1 MRTRTLMMEGVT
13 RLQTSTPNNDDT
25 NSTSDRRTVRSR
37 PVSYAEFPDFD
48 TSGSDMSF
56 NNESVGKNL
65 PIKRFV
71 LSSSRRNSVS
81 PALADLSMTS
91 VGGTKKLI
99 VKNLNDS
106 QEIQDIDRVVP
117 KVSPM
122 VEPSPIVTPEK
133 SNPGNLSQL
142 NMSISSPGK
151 YTSVFAVTQRIETP
165 TGQIKLKLNRRT
177 KPQQSTPIPNLTSE
191 KPLKTS
197 LIIPRLNRSAC
208 KEMGLSP
215 NKLVS
220 ILTSQTP
227 PKPKKTTSIVTPEK
241 ENKPESMDTC
251 SKLRKE
257 NDINKTPRIRIKK
270 VPSGLGADSVNWQ
283 AEQILSPQK
292 TASPKK
298 RLPTL
303 GESPVKSYSPL
314 SSVSLHKLTTSP
326 IINTQIQSE
335 KRRKGR
341 PKKQLAYI

>member
-1 MRTRTLMMEGVT
+1 MMEGVT
-13 RLQTSTPNNDDT
+13 RLNERVTSTPNNDEI
-25 NSTSDRRTVRSR
+25 NAISNRRTVRSR

-56 NNESVGKNL
+56 NNESANKKHPV
-65 PIKRFV
+65 KRFV
-71 LSSSRRNSVS
+71 LSSSRRSSVS
-81 PALADLSMTS
+81 PAFAETS
-91 VGGTKKLI
+91 ETSIGGTKKLI

-117 KVSPM
+117 KISASA
-122 VEPSPIVTPEK
+122 EPSPIVTPEK
-133 SNPGNLSQL
+133 SAANLSQL

-151 YTSVFAVTQRIETP
+151 YNSVFAVTQRIETP
-165 TGQIKLKLNRRT
+165 TGQIKLRLNRRT
-177 KPQQSTPIPNLTSE
+177 KPQQSTPIPNQTTE
-191 KPLKTS
+191 KPLRTS

-227 PKPKKTTSIVTPEK
+227 PKPKKSSSISIVTPEK
-241 ENKPESMDTC
+241 ENKPESLDTC

-292 TASPKK
+292 TVSPLK

-303 GESPVKSYSPL
+303 GESPVNSYSPL

-326 IINTQIQSE
+326 IINTQIESE
-335 KRRKGR
+335 KKRRGR